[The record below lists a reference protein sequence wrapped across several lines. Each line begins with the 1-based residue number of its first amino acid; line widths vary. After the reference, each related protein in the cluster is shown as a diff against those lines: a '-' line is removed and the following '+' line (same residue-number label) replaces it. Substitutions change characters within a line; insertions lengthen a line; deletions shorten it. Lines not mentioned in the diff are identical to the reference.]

1 MDGEL
6 RQPLRDF
13 SKRKRIQ
20 TEILLAHEEVN
31 QMDKEGIRQLLGV
44 FHKVEVP
51 RARGGLTL
59 HQLEASGLE
68 LIKRS
73 G

>member
-51 RARGGLTL
+51 
-59 HQLEASGLE
+59 EAD
-68 LIKRS
+68 
-73 G
+73 